1 MYRYYCQEHPFIY
14 SLTAQ
19 ILARDAGRIMVEHSP
34 FFPGGGGQLADRGTI
49 ISNGKSTTVKAVEI
63 LPEGVWHTIEKS
75 IGDCDFVEIRVDEYH
90 RTLQC
95 ELHTLAHI
103 VNAIVFKAFDGA
115 LLTGAQLGENGTLR
129 IDFDLPGVDNDRLRA
144 LEEPIN
150 AAAQEVTKYQP
161 TGCPGTKLSPSMDCF
176 VPSLQHHRE
185 GLMAWLEL
193 SRSENSTSRHAEEHM
208 SQQLLCVARFES

>member
-1 MYRYYCQEHPFIY
+1 MIRVYRYNVSEATIAYQMYRYYCQEHPFIY

-90 RTLQC
+90 RTCL
-95 ELHTLAHI
+95 LYTSPSPR
-103 VNAIVFKAFDGA
+103 DG
-115 LLTGAQLGENGTLR
+115 LLTR
-129 IDFDLPGVDNDRLRA
+129 M
-144 LEEPIN
+144 
-150 AAAQEVTKYQP
+150 
-161 TGCPGTKLSPSMDCF
+161 PS
-176 VPSLQHHRE
+176 S
-185 GLMAWLEL
+185 A
-193 SRSENSTSRHAEEHM
+193 
-208 SQQLLCVARFES
+208 